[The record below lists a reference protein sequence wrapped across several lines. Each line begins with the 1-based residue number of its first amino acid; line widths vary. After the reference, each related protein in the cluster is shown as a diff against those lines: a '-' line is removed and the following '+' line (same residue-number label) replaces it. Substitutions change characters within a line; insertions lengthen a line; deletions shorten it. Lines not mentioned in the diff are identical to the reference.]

1 MNNNFGSHAEPS
13 GPGGISH
20 EDYYYD
26 PYAVNTSYYD
36 SYSLNVAENR
46 RIFSEGY
53 EAGYRDAMMARQ
65 DEEYDPYYDS
75 QPDLV
80 SLLIGNVLGGG
91 LFGA

>member
-1 MNNNFGSHAEPS
+1 
-13 GPGGISH
+13 
-20 EDYYYD
+20 
-26 PYAVNTSYYD
+26 
-36 SYSLNVAENR
+36 
-46 RIFSEGY
+46 
-53 EAGYRDAMMARQ
+53 MARQ